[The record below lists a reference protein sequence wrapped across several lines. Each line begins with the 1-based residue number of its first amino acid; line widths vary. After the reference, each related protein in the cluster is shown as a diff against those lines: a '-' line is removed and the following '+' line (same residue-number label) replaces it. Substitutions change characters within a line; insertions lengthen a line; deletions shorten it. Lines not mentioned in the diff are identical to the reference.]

1 MGQKENQV
9 YMELFEEIITL
20 FFDNNERLSK
30 LKYSELDKIERYR
43 FMLYLKDSSLSENQR
58 TQLINILL

>member
-30 LKYSELDKIERYR
+30 LKYSELDKIERYK
-43 FMLYLKDSSLSENQR
+43 FMLYLKDSFLSENQR